1 MVYAIKLYHSIHK
14 KTRKTAMYK
23 EGK

>member
-1 MVYAIKLYHSIHK
+1 MVYAIKLYHSIHNK
-14 KTRKTAMYK
+14 NRKTAMYK